1 MALMAIK
8 RLLLQVGATTR
19 ARRRSGI
26 HRVTVELARVLPKMA
41 PTDFVCWDVQA
52 GGLRYADLQELDA
65 LFGPGDWPEDAVLR
79 PNARQTGRRFRDELD
94 DPAQTWLL
102 DPEIGHH
109 GPGGLEAMARR
120 TTQLREYGVRTAAVG
135 YDLIPLNH
143 PEYAAD
149 RPVQTAY
156 ANELLRTDLLLAISQ
171 YTADD
176 FAKFWRTSG
185 AQRTPHIVSCPLP
198 DGGFSN
204 RASPRPQ
211 GWTTRPR
218 LLMVGTVEPRKRQI
232 AAVEAFAVARR
243 RSPAVAAARLQII
256 GSLHPAVATRF
267 QRLVNSTPGVEYLD
281 YAPEWMLNAAFETAT
296 ATIFASEEEGYG
308 LPIAESL
315 SRGLP
320 CLCAD
325 FGAMAEIAKGGGCL
339 SVDVRNPAA
348 LEAGIIALCEDKSLE
363 DRLRA
368 EIDRRAFSTWADYA
382 AALIRRMDEAPTAQ
396 LAAPADTRIITGAPA
411 DIARLPPAVV
421 LAAVR
426 ADVVG
431 LESPQARTAFIDR
444 VEHEKH
450 HGLLPS
456 RIIVAPEPELSKAV
470 ELAAAEIQT
479 FVNRLDEVRDVEAA
493 YAAARRHSASAP
505 CPVFL
510 RIAISTFN
518 RRDFTLE
525 NVRWILDKVLRPGDG
540 VELVVVDGGSTD
552 GTLEALAALRR
563 PRLKIIVSP
572 TNTGML
578 GGFHDVSV
586 LSGAE
591 YVWVVGDDDFIIPEE
606 FPVLLEALRR
616 NAGVP
621 LGFVNFGVYH
631 RASFGMADTATSLIN
646 ERVPLAPTPSP
657 SGLRPI
663 RRIAEEHD
671 NLFTAIYTIIWRADV
686 LAAAYDYT
694 FDGVPFI
701 DLVESIPCTKIVLE
715 SFAACEGYWHAPIG
729 IVSNAHNGWSRHRP
743 RWHGL
748 LMPQALALARDA
760 GLDHKTLQAWA
771 QVQHDLF
778 DEAMALAHEAGRQPQ
793 LTRDEAQ
800 LAHILYRRELNGLSQ

>member
-1 MALMAIK
+1 MTIK

-26 HRVTVELARVLPKMA
+26 HRVTVELARALPKMA
-41 PTDFVCWDVQA
+41 PTDFVCWDVQS
-52 GGLRYADLQELDA
+52 GGLRYADLPELDA
-65 LFGPGDWPEDAVLR
+65 LFGPGDWPAEAVLR
-79 PNARQTGRRFRDELD
+79 ANARQTGRRFRDELE

-109 GPGGLEAMARR
+109 APGGVEAMARR
-120 TTQLREYGVRTAAVG
+120 TTQLREYGVRTAVVG

-143 PEYAAD
+143 PAYAAD

-156 ANELLRTDLLLAISQ
+156 ANELLRIDLLLPISQ
-171 YTADD
+171 YAAYD
-176 FAKFWRTSG
+176 FAKFWGASG
-185 AQRTPHIVSCPLP
+185 AEGTPRIVACPLP
-198 DGGFSN
+198 DGGF
-204 RASPRPQ
+204 AKKARPTPE
-211 GWTTRPR
+211 GAETTPPT

-232 AAVEAFAVARR
+232 AVLEAFAAARSS
-243 RSPAVAAARLQII
+243 SPAVAAARLQII
-256 GSLHPAVATRF
+256 GSLHPAVAPRF
-267 QRLVNSTPGVEYLD
+267 QQLVTTTTGVEYFD
-281 YAPEWMLNAAFETAT
+281 YAPEWMLDAAFETAT

-348 LEAGIIALCEDKSLE
+348 LEAGIISLCEDILMNN
-363 DRLRA
+363 RLRA
-368 EIDRRAFSTWADYA
+368 EIARRTFSTWADYA
-382 AALIRRMDEAPTAQ
+382 AALIKQMD
-396 LAAPADTRIITGAPA
+396 AAPAAEMRGGAETRVILGTPV
-411 DIARLPPAVV
+411 DIDRLPTAMV
-421 LAAVR
+421 LEAAQ

-431 LESPQARTAFIDR
+431 LESLEARTAFIDR
-444 VEHEKH
+444 VEYEQH

-456 RIIVAPEPELSKAV
+456 RIIVAPAS
-470 ELAAAEIQT
+470 ELAQAVAQAATEIQT
-479 FVNRLDEVRDVEAA
+479 FVNRLDQVRDVETA
-493 YAAARRHSASAP
+493 YAVARQHSAMAP

-525 NVRWILDKVLRPGDG
+525 NVRWILGKVLRPGDG

-552 GTLEALAALRR
+552 GTLEALAALRH

-621 LGFVNFGVYH
+621 LGLVNFGVYH
-631 RASFGMADTATSLIN
+631 RAILGMGDTAASLIT
-646 ERVPLAPTPSP
+646 ERVPLAPMPSP

-671 NLFTAIYTIIWRADV
+671 NLFTAIYAIIWRADI
-686 LAAAYDYT
+686 LSAAYDYT

-715 SFAACEGYWHAPIG
+715 SFAACDGYWHAPIG
-729 IVSNAHNGWSRHRP
+729 IVSNAHNGWTRHRP

-760 GLDHKTLQAWA
+760 GLDHNILQTWA
-771 QVQHDLF
+771 HVQHDLF
-778 DEAMALAHEAGRQPQ
+778 DEAMGLAREAGRQPK
-793 LTRDEAQ
+793 LTHDEIQ